1 MAKSVAAARIGSFH
15 FMAARAIL
23 AKCLG
28 TAYARATALHSANCR
43 PIFMSCRV
51 RGRTLAARS
60 NTTLRLGALSTIG
73 PRACRSRIAKSTFL
87 KHGSAIFSMNYSDRA
102 DEVRRHLQ

>member
-15 FMAARAIL
+15 FMAARVIL

-28 TAYARATALHSANCR
+28 TAYPRATALHSANCR

-51 RGRTLAARS
+51 RGRALAARS
-60 NTTLRLGALSTIG
+60 NMTLRPGASSTIG
-73 PRACRSRIAKSTFL
+73 PRAFRSRTPKSTFL
-87 KHGSAIFSMNYSDRA
+87 KRGSVIFSTTYLGRA
-102 DEVRRHLQ
+102 DEVGRDLR

>member
-28 TAYARATALHSANCR
+28 TVYPRATALHSANCR

-51 RGRTLAARS
+51 RGRALAARS
-60 NTTLRLGALSTIG
+60 NTTLRPGALSTIG
-73 PRACRSRIAKSTFL
+73 PRAFRSRTPKSTFL
-87 KHGSAIFSMNYSDRA
+87 KRG
-102 DEVRRHLQ
+102 